1 MPQDDNSS
9 AQKLNCNEFIEFDD
23 EADSI
28 RDQPCSI
35 KIISVASDTSLCI
48 W

>member
-28 RDQPCSI
+28 KRPTMQH
-35 KIISVASDTSLCI
+35 KNHISSK
-48 W
+48 